1 MGNRTV
7 LALTIAGTMSGQ
19 LSLSPAVV
27 RAPRADDATARHAP
41 AGQASDEAE
50 ILRLDQKI
58 ASAVVRG
65 ETAYVDSV
73 TSGDFVM
80 VHGDGW
86 TYGGKPLSTDT
97 KESMLKRV
105 TSQYYDVLDFDSVK
119 AEMHGDIAITYGR
132 YLAHVPGSP
141 AERAWFAVWYERVYA
156 KRNGRW
162 LYISHRTVHGPT
174 YGPDRQFV
182 RDKSERVTD

>member
-1 MGNRTV
+1 MRNRTV
-7 LALTIAGTMSGQ
+7 PAVAILAALSGVWSVSGRLALAQRSGAE
-19 LSLSPAVV
+19 PAHH
-27 RAPRADDATARHAP
+27 AATA
-41 AGQASDEAE
+41 DEAE
-50 ILRLDQKI
+50 ILTLDQKI

-65 ETAYVDSV
+65 DTPYVDGM
-73 TSGDFVM
+73 TSSDFVM

-105 TSQYYDVLDFDSVK
+105 TSRYYDVLDFDSVK

-132 YLAHVPGSP
+132 YLAHVPGNP

-156 KRNGRW
+156 KRGGRW
-162 LYISHRTVHGPT
+162 QYLSHRTVQGPT
-174 YGPDRQFV
+174 YGSDRQYV
-182 RDKSERVTD
+182 REKSERVPTD